1 MTMSMNMSMSM
12 NMKSGERT
20 ACDDEWL
27 QFCANNY
34 SFDEMSQTVSKAEM
48 ETETD
53 LNERKENGLNDI
65 HRETSTHGKNVDFV
79 DSEDINIPKASDI
92 YISTKTKIGY
102 FEKELDI
109 ANIFWKIE
117 IIPYQKISK
126 GIIKKQMK
134 IATEDPEYIKF
145 VESVS
150 ESTPNCELLDLS
162 KGKNKYVKKISIGTN
177 KKDLISYRTKKKSA
191 FYNCFVL
198 YFRIETD
205 EGFKEMHVKFFN
217 TGKIEIPGIKNDYLM
232 NIVLDEIDA
241 LFNHEMKLNNF
252 IKRDTFSTVLI
263 NSNFNCG
270 YYVNREKLV
279 DILKAKYC
287 LSTSY
292 DPCSYPGI
300 MSKFYYNDGIKDVE
314 NINVDYINKAHTD
327 DSNVLSFM
335 IFRTGSILIV
345 GKCNEAILY
354 KIYDFIKNILATEY
368 YNVCQKKI
376 AAGDDGD
383 ADIIEKEKGKNAVI
397 KKKIKKTYIIV
408 KNDISDNPI

>member
-1 MTMSMNMSMSM
+1 MTTLINLNPQSELDISS
-12 NMKSGERT
+12 ERST
-20 ACDDEWL
+20 TCDDEWL
-27 QFCANNY
+27 QFCNNNY
-34 SFDEMSQTVSKAEM
+34 TYEVEKEEQPGVQMNESKNVEFI
-48 ETETD
+48 D
-53 LNERKENGLNDI
+53 LNMKAN
-65 HRETSTHGKNVDFV
+65 TNVPE
-79 DSEDINIPKASDI
+79 SSDI

-109 ANIFWKIE
+109 AKIFWE
-117 IIPYQKISK
+117 INVIPYQKISK

-134 IATEDPEYIKF
+134 ISTNDEKYIKF
-145 VESVS
+145 VESVVK
-150 ESTPNCELLDLS
+150 TAPNCELLDLS
-162 KGKNKYVKKISIGTN
+162 KGKNKYVKKISIGTS
-177 KKDLISYRTKKKSA
+177 KKDLISYRTKKKGA

-198 YFRIETD
+198 YFRIHTD

-232 NIVLDEIDA
+232 NIVLGEIDA
-241 LFNHEMKLNNF
+241 LFNGELGLNNP
-252 IKRDTFSTVLI
+252 IKHDTFTTVLI

-279 DILKAKYC
+279 DILKGKYC

-300 MSKFYYNDGIKDVE
+300 MSKFYYNKDIE
-314 NINVDYINKAHTD
+314 TIESINVNYVNQAHTEE
-327 DSNVLSFM
+327 SNVLSFM

-368 YNVCQKKI
+368 ANVHQSI
-376 AAGDDGD
+376 VGDL
-383 ADIIEKEKGKNAVI
+383 KEQNEQAPETSA
-397 KKKIKKTYIIV
+397 KKKIKKMYINV
-408 KNDISDNPI
+408 NC

>member
-1 MTMSMNMSMSM
+1 MATLINLNPHSIEKDIPSQRSA
-12 NMKSGERT
+12 T
-20 ACDDEWL
+20 CDDEWL
-27 QFCANNY
+27 QFCNNNY
-34 SFDEMSQTVSKAEM
+34 TYELEKKEQPDNEYIQLNESKNVEFI
-48 ETETD
+48 D
-53 LNERKENGLNDI
+53 LNMKANI
-65 HRETSTHGKNVDFV
+65 NV
-79 DSEDINIPKASDI
+79 PKSSDI

-109 ANIFWKIE
+109 TKIFWE
-117 IIPYQKISK
+117 INVIPYQKISK

-134 IATEDPEYIKF
+134 ISTNDEKYIKF
-145 VESVS
+145 VESVV
-150 ESTPNCELLDLS
+150 ETAPNCELLDLS
-162 KGKNKYVKKISIGTN
+162 KGKNKYVKKISIGTS
-177 KKDLISYRTKKKSA
+177 KKDLISYRTKKKGA

-198 YFRIETD
+198 YFRIHTD

-232 NIVLDEIDA
+232 NIVLGEIDA
-241 LFNHEMKLNNF
+241 LFNGVLNLNNP
-252 IKRDTFSTVLI
+252 IKHDTFTTVLI

-279 DILKAKYC
+279 DVLKGKYC

-300 MSKFYYNDGIKDVE
+300 MSKFYYNKDIE
-314 NINVDYINKAHTD
+314 TIEKINVNYVNQYHTEG
-327 DSNVLSFM
+327 SNVLSFM

-368 YNVCQKKI
+368 ANVHQSNTSML
-376 AAGDDGD
+376 
-383 ADIIEKEKGKNAVI
+383 KEQSEQAQETFV
-397 KKKIKKTYIIV
+397 KKKIKKMYINV
-408 KNDISDNPI
+408 NC